1 MQFYIKQAF
10 LGIINGTEIKDE
22 IIYNHTIWFFQT
34 LEERFNCNPT
44 KEMVE
49 IYAREAEAFIN
60 DNEENSLAY
69 FENELYYQ
77 IEQAEKLEDLRL
89 EVWQKPFDETN
100 QAITKKSSY
109 TQNI

>member
-1 MQFYIKQAF
+1 MQFYIKQPF
-10 LGIINGTEIKDE
+10 LGIINGAEIKDE
-22 IIYNHTIWFFQT
+22 VIYHHTIWFFQM
-34 LEERFNCNPT
+34 LEELFNCNPT

-49 IYAREAEAFIN
+49 IYAREAESFIN

-77 IEQAEKLEDLRL
+77 IEQAERLEDLKL

-100 QAITKKSSY
+100 KAIIKKSSFN
-109 TQNI
+109 QNI